1 MSRRFK
7 SYKQAHK
14 DNINNYDSE
23 KIESVEIFTEKEITE
38 FKTVSPSS
46 IKNKTS
52 KPLRNHRMKTEDLQK
67 ENQIKVNLN
76 RNNNKNVNV
85 NSNEKVI
92 LVQKNSNNFNRPL
105 LTQDEI
111 NQIKNDFNLL
121 DITKSGSIKPN
132 LILVFMEKNKNFQK
146 LNPFY
151 FSALKNLNSEENNK
165 NGIKVDQF
173 IKEIKKV
180 IREKVED
187 DKENFE
193 KNWQEYY
200 NLFFNENEKNKVL
213 NKEKLEEILN
223 KVGYKLNED
232 EINLI
237 IEEYGEINQN
247 KFVEIMKNVELKN
260 RK

>member
-7 SYKQAHK
+7 SHKQPQK
-14 DNINNYDSE
+14 DNIKNYDSE
-23 KIESVEIFTEKEITE
+23 KIESIEIFTEKEITE

-46 IKNKTS
+46 TKNKTTR
-52 KPLRNHRMKTEDLQK
+52 PLRNHRIKTEEIQN
-67 ENQIKVNLN
+67 ENNKIKVNLN
-76 RNNNKNVNV
+76 NKNNK
-85 NSNEKVI
+85 SDNEKEI
-92 LVQKNSNNFNRPL
+92 LIQNNSNNLNRPL

-111 NQIKNDFNLL
+111 NQIENDFNLL
-121 DITKSGSIKPN
+121 DITKSGFIKPN
-132 LILVFMEKNKNFQK
+132 LILVFMEKNKVFQK

-151 FSALKNLNSEENNK
+151 FSALKNLNTEENNK

-180 IREKVED
+180 IRENVED
-187 DKENFE
+187 DKENLE

-200 NLFFNENEKNKVL
+200 NLYFNENDKNKVL

-223 KVGYKLNED
+223 KIGYKLNED

-247 KFVEIMKNVELKN
+247 KFIEIMKNVELKN

>member
-7 SYKQAHK
+7 SHKQPQK
-14 DNINNYDSE
+14 DNIKNYDSE
-23 KIESVEIFTEKEITE
+23 KIESIEIFTEKEITE

-46 IKNKTS
+46 TKNKTTR
-52 KPLRNHRMKTEDLQK
+52 PLRNHRIKTEEIQN
-67 ENQIKVNLN
+67 ENNKIKVNLN
-76 RNNNKNVNV
+76 NKNNKND
-85 NSNEKVI
+85 NEKEI
-92 LVQKNSNNFNRPL
+92 LVQNNSNNLNRPF

-111 NQIKNDFNLL
+111 NQIENDFNLL
-121 DITKSGSIKPN
+121 DITKSGFIKPN
-132 LILVFMEKNKNFQK
+132 LILVFMEKNKVFQK

-151 FSALKNLNSEENNK
+151 FSALKNLNTEENNK

-180 IREKVED
+180 IRENVED
-187 DKENFE
+187 DKENLE
-193 KNWQEYY
+193 KNWQDYY
-200 NLFFNENEKNKVL
+200 NLYFNENDKNKVL

-223 KVGYKLNED
+223 KIGYKLNED

-247 KFVEIMKNVELKN
+247 KFIEIMKNVELKN

>member
-7 SYKQAHK
+7 SHKQPQK
-14 DNINNYDSE
+14 DNIKNYDSE
-23 KIESVEIFTEKEITE
+23 KIESIEIFTEKEITE

-46 IKNKTS
+46 TKNKTTR
-52 KPLRNHRMKTEDLQK
+52 PLRNHRIKTEEVQK
-67 ENQIKVNLN
+67 ENDKIKVNLN
-76 RNNNKNVNV
+76 NEINKTVE
-85 NSNEKVI
+85 EKEI
-92 LVQKNSNNFNRPL
+92 IVQNNSNNLNRPL
-105 LTQDEI
+105 LTQDEL

-121 DITKSGSIKPN
+121 DITKSGFIKPN
-132 LILVFMEKNKNFQK
+132 LILVFMEKNKVFQK

-151 FSALKNLNSEENNK
+151 FSALKNLNTEENNK

-200 NLFFNENEKNKVL
+200 NLYFNENEKNKVL

-247 KFVEIMKNVELKN
+247 KFIEIMKNVELKN

>member
-7 SYKQAHK
+7 SHKQPQK

-23 KIESVEIFTEKEITE
+23 KIESIEIFTEKEITE

-46 IKNKTS
+46 TKNKTTR
-52 KPLRNHRMKTEDLQK
+52 PLRNHRIKTEEVQK
-67 ENQIKVNLN
+67 ENDKIKVNLN
-76 RNNNKNVNV
+76 NKINKTVE
-85 NSNEKVI
+85 EKEI
-92 LVQKNSNNFNRPL
+92 LVQNNSNNLNRPL

-111 NQIKNDFNLL
+111 NQIENDFNLL
-121 DITKSGSIKPN
+121 DITKSGIIKPN
-132 LILVFMEKNKNFQK
+132 LILVFMEKNKDFQK

-151 FSALKNLNSEENNK
+151 FSALKNLNTEENNK

-180 IREKVED
+180 IRENVED
-187 DKENFE
+187 DKENLE
-193 KNWQEYY
+193 KNWQDYY
-200 NLFFNENEKNKVL
+200 NLYFNENDKNKVL

-223 KVGYKLNED
+223 KIGYKLNED

-247 KFVEIMKNVELKN
+247 KFIEIMKNVELKN

>member
-7 SYKQAHK
+7 SHKQPQK
-14 DNINNYDSE
+14 DNIKNYDSE
-23 KIESVEIFTEKEITE
+23 KIESIEIFTEKEITE
-38 FKTVSPSS
+38 FKTVSHSS
-46 IKNKTS
+46 TKNKTTR
-52 KPLRNHRMKTEDLQK
+52 PLRNHRIKTEEVQK
-67 ENQIKVNLN
+67 ENDKIKVNLN
-76 RNNNKNVNV
+76 NKINKTVD
-85 NSNEKVI
+85 EKEI
-92 LVQKNSNNFNRPL
+92 LVQNNSNNLNRPL

-111 NQIKNDFNLL
+111 NQIENDFNLL
-121 DITKSGSIKPN
+121 DITKSGFIKPN
-132 LILVFMEKNKNFQK
+132 LILVFMEKNKDFQK

-151 FSALKNLNSEENNK
+151 FSALKNLNTEENNK

-180 IREKVED
+180 IRENVED
-187 DKENFE
+187 DKENLE

-200 NLFFNENEKNKVL
+200 NLYFNENDKNKVL

-223 KVGYKLNED
+223 KIGYKLNED
-232 EINLI
+232 DINLI

-247 KFVEIMKNVELKN
+247 KFIEIMKNVELKN

>member
-7 SYKQAHK
+7 SHKQPQK
-14 DNINNYDSE
+14 DNIKNYDSE
-23 KIESVEIFTEKEITE
+23 KIESIEIFTEKEITE

-46 IKNKTS
+46 TKNKTTR
-52 KPLRNHRMKTEDLQK
+52 PLRNHRIKTEEIQN
-67 ENQIKVNLN
+67 ENNKIKVNLN
-76 RNNNKNVNV
+76 NKNNKND
-85 NSNEKVI
+85 NEKEI
-92 LVQKNSNNFNRPL
+92 LVQNNSNNLNRPL

-111 NQIKNDFNLL
+111 NQIENDFNLL
-121 DITKSGSIKPN
+121 DITKSGFIKPN
-132 LILVFMEKNKNFQK
+132 LILVFMEKNKDFQK

-151 FSALKNLNSEENNK
+151 FSALKNLNTKENNK

-180 IREKVED
+180 IRENVED
-187 DKENFE
+187 DKENLE
-193 KNWQEYY
+193 KNWQDYY
-200 NLFFNENEKNKVL
+200 NLYFNENDKNKVL

-223 KVGYKLNED
+223 KIGYKLNED

-247 KFVEIMKNVELKN
+247 KFIEIMKNVELKN

>member
-7 SYKQAHK
+7 SHKQPQK
-14 DNINNYDSE
+14 DNIKNYDSE
-23 KIESVEIFTEKEITE
+23 KIESIEIFTEKEITE

-46 IKNKTS
+46 TKNKTTR
-52 KPLRNHRMKTEDLQK
+52 PLRNHRIKTEEIQN
-67 ENQIKVNLN
+67 ENNKIKVNLN
-76 RNNNKNVNV
+76 NKNNKND
-85 NSNEKVI
+85 NEKEI
-92 LVQKNSNNFNRPL
+92 LVQNNSNNLNRPF

-111 NQIKNDFNLL
+111 NQIENDFNLL
-121 DITKSGSIKPN
+121 DITKSGFIKPN
-132 LILVFMEKNKNFQK
+132 LILVFMEKNKVFQK

-151 FSALKNLNSEENNK
+151 FSALKNLNTEENNK

-180 IREKVED
+180 IRENVED
-187 DKENFE
+187 DKENLE

-200 NLFFNENEKNKVL
+200 NLYFNENDKNKVL

-223 KVGYKLNED
+223 KIGYKLNED

-247 KFVEIMKNVELKN
+247 KFIEIMKNVELKN

>member
-7 SYKQAHK
+7 SHKQPQK
-14 DNINNYDSE
+14 DNIKNYDSE
-23 KIESVEIFTEKEITE
+23 KIESIEIFTEKEITE

-46 IKNKTS
+46 TKNKTTR
-52 KPLRNHRMKTEDLQK
+52 PLRNHRIKTEEIQN
-67 ENQIKVNLN
+67 ENNKIKVNLN
-76 RNNNKNVNV
+76 NNINKNVN
-85 NSNEKVI
+85 EKEI
-92 LVQKNSNNFNRPL
+92 LVQNNSNNLNRPL

-111 NQIKNDFNLL
+111 NQIENDFNLL
-121 DITKSGSIKPN
+121 DITKSGFIKPN
-132 LILVFMEKNKNFQK
+132 LILVFMEKNKVFQK

-151 FSALKNLNSEENNK
+151 FSALKNLNTEENNK

-180 IREKVED
+180 IRENVED
-187 DKENFE
+187 DKENLE

-200 NLFFNENEKNKVL
+200 NLYFNENDKNKVL

-223 KVGYKLNED
+223 KIGYKLNED

-247 KFVEIMKNVELKN
+247 KFIEIMKNVELKN

>member
-7 SYKQAHK
+7 SHKQPQK

-23 KIESVEIFTEKEITE
+23 KIESIEIFTEKEITE

-46 IKNKTS
+46 TKNKTTR
-52 KPLRNHRMKTEDLQK
+52 PLRNHRIKTEEVQK
-67 ENQIKVNLN
+67 ENDKIKVNLN
-76 RNNNKNVNV
+76 NKINKTVE
-85 NSNEKVI
+85 EKEI
-92 LVQKNSNNFNRPL
+92 LVQNNSNNLNRPL

-111 NQIKNDFNLL
+111 NQIENDFNLL
-121 DITKSGSIKPN
+121 DITKSGIIKPN
-132 LILVFMEKNKNFQK
+132 LILVFMEKNKVFQK

-151 FSALKNLNSEENNK
+151 FSALKNLNTEENNK

-200 NLFFNENEKNKVL
+200 NLYFNENEKNKVL

-247 KFVEIMKNVELKN
+247 KFIEIMKNVELKN

>member
-7 SYKQAHK
+7 SHKQPQK
-14 DNINNYDSE
+14 DNIKNYDSE
-23 KIESVEIFTEKEITE
+23 KIESIEIFTEKEITE

-46 IKNKTS
+46 TKNKTTR
-52 KPLRNHRMKTEDLQK
+52 PLRNHRIKTEEIQN
-67 ENQIKVNLN
+67 ENNKIKVNLN
-76 RNNNKNVNV
+76 NKNNKND
-85 NSNEKVI
+85 NEKEI
-92 LVQKNSNNFNRPL
+92 LVQNNSNNLNRPL

-111 NQIKNDFNLL
+111 NQIENDFNLL
-121 DITKSGSIKPN
+121 DITKSGFIKPN
-132 LILVFMEKNKNFQK
+132 LILVFMEKNKVFQK

-151 FSALKNLNSEENNK
+151 FSALKNLNTEENNK

-180 IREKVED
+180 IRENVED
-187 DKENFE
+187 DKENLE

-200 NLFFNENEKNKVL
+200 NLYFNENDKNKVL

-223 KVGYKLNED
+223 KIGYKLNED

-247 KFVEIMKNVELKN
+247 KFIEIMKNVELKN

>member
-7 SYKQAHK
+7 SHKQPQK
-14 DNINNYDSE
+14 DNIKNYDSE
-23 KIESVEIFTEKEITE
+23 KIESIEIFTEKEITE

-46 IKNKTS
+46 TKNKTTR
-52 KPLRNHRMKTEDLQK
+52 PLRNHRIKAEEIQN
-67 ENQIKVNLN
+67 ENNKIKVNLN
-76 RNNNKNVNV
+76 NKINKNVN
-85 NSNEKVI
+85 EKEI
-92 LVQKNSNNFNRPL
+92 LVQNNSNNLNRPL

-111 NQIKNDFNLL
+111 NQIENDFNLL
-121 DITKSGSIKPN
+121 DITKSGFIKPN
-132 LILVFMEKNKNFQK
+132 LILVFMEKNKVFQK

-151 FSALKNLNSEENNK
+151 FSALKNLNTEENNK

-180 IREKVED
+180 IRENVED
-187 DKENFE
+187 DKENLE

-200 NLFFNENEKNKVL
+200 NLYFNENDKNKVL

-223 KVGYKLNED
+223 KIGYKLNED

-247 KFVEIMKNVELKN
+247 KFIEIMKNVELKN

>member
-7 SYKQAHK
+7 SHKQPQK

-23 KIESVEIFTEKEITE
+23 KIESIEIFTEKEITE

-46 IKNKTS
+46 TKNKTTR
-52 KPLRNHRMKTEDLQK
+52 PLRNHRIKTEEVQK
-67 ENQIKVNLN
+67 ENDKIKVNLN
-76 RNNNKNVNV
+76 NKINKTVE
-85 NSNEKVI
+85 EKEI
-92 LVQKNSNNFNRPL
+92 LVQNNSNNLNRPL

-111 NQIKNDFNLL
+111 NQIENDFNLL

-132 LILVFMEKNKNFQK
+132 LILVFMEKNKVFQK

-151 FSALKNLNSEENNK
+151 FSALKNLNTEENNK

-180 IREKVED
+180 IRENVED
-187 DKENFE
+187 DKENLE

-200 NLFFNENEKNKVL
+200 NLYFNENDKNKVL

-223 KVGYKLNED
+223 KIGYKLNED
-232 EINLI
+232 DINLI

-247 KFVEIMKNVELKN
+247 KFIEIMKNVELKN

>member
-7 SYKQAHK
+7 SHKQPQK
-14 DNINNYDSE
+14 DNIKNYDSE
-23 KIESVEIFTEKEITE
+23 KIESIEIFTEKEITE

-46 IKNKTS
+46 TKNKTTR
-52 KPLRNHRMKTEDLQK
+52 PLRNHRIKTEEIQN
-67 ENQIKVNLN
+67 ENNKIKVNLN
-76 RNNNKNVNV
+76 NKNNKNVN
-85 NSNEKVI
+85 EKEI
-92 LVQKNSNNFNRPL
+92 LVQNNSNNLNRPL

-111 NQIKNDFNLL
+111 NQIENDFNLL
-121 DITKSGSIKPN
+121 DITKSGFIKPN
-132 LILVFMEKNKNFQK
+132 LILVFMEKNKVFQK

-151 FSALKNLNSEENNK
+151 FSALKNLNTEENNK

-180 IREKVED
+180 IRENVED
-187 DKENFE
+187 DKENLE

-200 NLFFNENEKNKVL
+200 NLYFNENDKNKVI

-223 KVGYKLNED
+223 KIGYKLNED

-247 KFVEIMKNVELKN
+247 KFIEIMKNVELKN

>member
-7 SYKQAHK
+7 SHKQPQK
-14 DNINNYDSE
+14 DNIKNYDSE
-23 KIESVEIFTEKEITE
+23 KIESIEIFTEKEITE

-46 IKNKTS
+46 TKNKTTR
-52 KPLRNHRMKTEDLQK
+52 PLRNHRIKTEEIQN
-67 ENQIKVNLN
+67 ENNKIKVNLN
-76 RNNNKNVNV
+76 NKNNKNVN
-85 NSNEKVI
+85 EKEI
-92 LVQKNSNNFNRPL
+92 LVQNNSNNLNRPL

-111 NQIKNDFNLL
+111 NQIENDFNLL
-121 DITKSGSIKPN
+121 DITKSGFIKPN
-132 LILVFMEKNKNFQK
+132 LILVFMEKNKVFQK

-151 FSALKNLNSEENNK
+151 FSALKNLNTEENNK

-180 IREKVED
+180 IRENVED
-187 DKENFE
+187 DKENLE

-200 NLFFNENEKNKVL
+200 NLYFNENDKNKVL

-223 KVGYKLNED
+223 KIGYKLNED

-247 KFVEIMKNVELKN
+247 KFIEIMKNVELKN

>member
-7 SYKQAHK
+7 SHKQPQK

-23 KIESVEIFTEKEITE
+23 KIESIEIFTEKEITE

-46 IKNKTS
+46 TKNKTTR
-52 KPLRNHRMKTEDLQK
+52 PLRNHRIKTEEVQK
-67 ENQIKVNLN
+67 ENDKIKVNLN
-76 RNNNKNVNV
+76 NKINKTVE
-85 NSNEKVI
+85 EKEI
-92 LVQKNSNNFNRPL
+92 LVQNNSNNLNRPL

-111 NQIKNDFNLL
+111 NQIENDFNLL
-121 DITKSGSIKPN
+121 DITKSGIIKPN
-132 LILVFMEKNKNFQK
+132 LILVFMEKNKDFQK

-151 FSALKNLNSEENNK
+151 FSALKNLNTEENNK

-180 IREKVED
+180 IRENVED
-187 DKENFE
+187 DKENLE

-200 NLFFNENEKNKVL
+200 NLYFNENDKNKVL

-223 KVGYKLNED
+223 KIGYKLNED

-247 KFVEIMKNVELKN
+247 KFIEIMKNVELKN

>member
-7 SYKQAHK
+7 SHKQPQK

-23 KIESVEIFTEKEITE
+23 KIESIEIFTEKEITE

-46 IKNKTS
+46 TKNKTTR
-52 KPLRNHRMKTEDLQK
+52 PLRNHRIKTEEVQK
-67 ENQIKVNLN
+67 ENDKIKVNS
-76 RNNNKNVNV
+76 NNKINKTVE
-85 NSNEKVI
+85 EKEI
-92 LVQKNSNNFNRPL
+92 LVQNNSNNLNRPL

-111 NQIKNDFNLL
+111 NQIENDFNLL

-132 LILVFMEKNKNFQK
+132 LILVFMEKNKVFQK

-151 FSALKNLNSEENNK
+151 FSALKNLNTEENNK

-200 NLFFNENEKNKVL
+200 NLYFNENEKNKVL

-247 KFVEIMKNVELKN
+247 KFIEIMKNVELKN

>member
-7 SYKQAHK
+7 SHKQPQK

-23 KIESVEIFTEKEITE
+23 KIESIEIFTEKEITE

-46 IKNKTS
+46 TKNKTTR
-52 KPLRNHRMKTEDLQK
+52 PLRNHRIKTEEIQN
-67 ENQIKVNLN
+67 ENNKIKVNLN
-76 RNNNKNVNV
+76 NKINKTVE
-85 NSNEKVI
+85 EKEI
-92 LVQKNSNNFNRPL
+92 LVQNNSNNLNRPL

-111 NQIKNDFNLL
+111 NQIENDFNLL
-121 DITKSGSIKPN
+121 DITKSGIIKPN
-132 LILVFMEKNKNFQK
+132 LILVFMEKNKDFQK

-151 FSALKNLNSEENNK
+151 FSALKNLNTEENNK

-180 IREKVED
+180 IRENVED
-187 DKENFE
+187 DKENLE

-200 NLFFNENEKNKVL
+200 NLYFNENDKNKVL

-223 KVGYKLNED
+223 KIGYKLNED

-247 KFVEIMKNVELKN
+247 KFIEIMKNVELKN

>member
-7 SYKQAHK
+7 SHKQPQK

-23 KIESVEIFTEKEITE
+23 KIESIEIFTEKEITE

-46 IKNKTS
+46 TKNKTTR
-52 KPLRNHRMKTEDLQK
+52 PLRNHRIKTEEVQK
-67 ENQIKVNLN
+67 ENDKIKVNS
-76 RNNNKNVNV
+76 NNKINKTVE
-85 NSNEKVI
+85 EKEI
-92 LVQKNSNNFNRPL
+92 LVQNNSNNLNRPL

-111 NQIKNDFNLL
+111 NQIENDFNLL

-132 LILVFMEKNKNFQK
+132 LILVFMEKNKVFQK

-151 FSALKNLNSEENNK
+151 FSALKNLNTEENNK

-180 IREKVED
+180 IRENVED
-187 DKENFE
+187 DKENLE

-200 NLFFNENEKNKVL
+200 NLYFNENDKNKVL

-223 KVGYKLNED
+223 KIGYKLNED

-237 IEEYGEINQN
+237 IEEDGEINQN
-247 KFVEIMKNVELKN
+247 KFIEIMKNVELKN

>member
-7 SYKQAHK
+7 SHKQPQK
-14 DNINNYDSE
+14 DNIKNYDSE
-23 KIESVEIFTEKEITE
+23 KIESIEIFTEKEVTE

-46 IKNKTS
+46 TKNKTTR
-52 KPLRNHRMKTEDLQK
+52 PLRNHRIKTEEIQN
-67 ENQIKVNLN
+67 ENNKIKVNLN
-76 RNNNKNVNV
+76 NNINKNVN
-85 NSNEKVI
+85 EKEI
-92 LVQKNSNNFNRPL
+92 LVQNNSNNLNRPL

-111 NQIKNDFNLL
+111 NQIENDFNLL
-121 DITKSGSIKPN
+121 DITKSGFIKPN
-132 LILVFMEKNKNFQK
+132 LILVFMEKNKVFQK

-151 FSALKNLNSEENNK
+151 FSALKNLNTEENNK

-180 IREKVED
+180 IRENVED
-187 DKENFE
+187 DKENLE

-200 NLFFNENEKNKVL
+200 NLYFNENDKNKVL

-223 KVGYKLNED
+223 KIGYKLNED

-247 KFVEIMKNVELKN
+247 KFIEIMKNVELKN

>member
-7 SYKQAHK
+7 SHKQPQK
-14 DNINNYDSE
+14 DNIKNYDSE
-23 KIESVEIFTEKEITE
+23 KIESIEIFTEKEITE

-46 IKNKTS
+46 TKNKTTR
-52 KPLRNHRMKTEDLQK
+52 PLRNHRIKTEEIQN
-67 ENQIKVNLN
+67 ENNKIKVNLN
-76 RNNNKNVNV
+76 NKNNK
-85 NSNEKVI
+85 SDNEKEI
-92 LVQKNSNNFNRPL
+92 LVQNNSNNLNRPL

-111 NQIKNDFNLL
+111 NQIENDFNLL
-121 DITKSGSIKPN
+121 DITKSGFIKPN
-132 LILVFMEKNKNFQK
+132 LILVFMEKNKVFQK

-151 FSALKNLNSEENNK
+151 FSALKNLNTEENNK

-180 IREKVED
+180 IRENVED
-187 DKENFE
+187 DKENLE

-200 NLFFNENEKNKVL
+200 NLYFNENDKNKVL

-223 KVGYKLNED
+223 KIGYKLNED

-247 KFVEIMKNVELKN
+247 KFIEIMKNVELKN

>member
-7 SYKQAHK
+7 SHKQPQK
-14 DNINNYDSE
+14 DNIKNYDSE
-23 KIESVEIFTEKEITE
+23 KIESIEIFTEKEITE

-46 IKNKTS
+46 TKNKTTR
-52 KPLRNHRMKTEDLQK
+52 PLRNHRIKTEEIQN
-67 ENQIKVNLN
+67 ENNKIKVNLN
-76 RNNNKNVNV
+76 NKNNKND
-85 NSNEKVI
+85 NEKEI
-92 LVQKNSNNFNRPL
+92 LVQNNSNNLNRPL

-111 NQIKNDFNLL
+111 NQIENDFNLL
-121 DITKSGSIKPN
+121 DITKSGFIKPN
-132 LILVFMEKNKNFQK
+132 LILVFMEKNKNFQN

-151 FSALKNLNSEENNK
+151 FNALKNLNTEENNK

-180 IREKVED
+180 IRENVED
-187 DKENFE
+187 DKENLE
-193 KNWQEYY
+193 KNWQDYY
-200 NLFFNENEKNKVL
+200 NLYFNENDKNKVL

-223 KVGYKLNED
+223 KIGYKLNED

-247 KFVEIMKNVELKN
+247 KFIEIMKNVELKN

>member
-7 SYKQAHK
+7 SHKQPQK

-23 KIESVEIFTEKEITE
+23 KIESIEIFTEKEITE

-46 IKNKTS
+46 TKNKTTR
-52 KPLRNHRMKTEDLQK
+52 PLRNHRIKTEEVQK
-67 ENQIKVNLN
+67 ENDKIKVNLN
-76 RNNNKNVNV
+76 NKINKTVE
-85 NSNEKVI
+85 EKEI
-92 LVQKNSNNFNRPL
+92 LVQNNSNNLNRPL

-111 NQIKNDFNLL
+111 NQIENDFNLL

-132 LILVFMEKNKNFQK
+132 LILVFMEKNKDFQK

-151 FSALKNLNSEENNK
+151 YSALKNLNTEENNK

-180 IREKVED
+180 IRENVED
-187 DKENFE
+187 DKENLE

-200 NLFFNENEKNKVL
+200 NLYFNENDKNKVL

-223 KVGYKLNED
+223 KIGYKLNED

-247 KFVEIMKNVELKN
+247 KFIEIMKNVELKN

>member
-7 SYKQAHK
+7 SHKQPQK
-14 DNINNYDSE
+14 DNIKNYDSE
-23 KIESVEIFTEKEITE
+23 KIESIEIFTEKEITE

-46 IKNKTS
+46 TKNKTTR
-52 KPLRNHRMKTEDLQK
+52 PLRNHRIKTEEIQN
-67 ENQIKVNLN
+67 ENNKIKVNLN
-76 RNNNKNVNV
+76 NKNNKND
-85 NSNEKVI
+85 NEKEI
-92 LVQKNSNNFNRPL
+92 LVQNNSNNLNRPL

-111 NQIKNDFNLL
+111 NQIENDFNLL
-121 DITKSGSIKPN
+121 DITKSGFIKPN
-132 LILVFMEKNKNFQK
+132 LILVFMEKNKVFQK

-151 FSALKNLNSEENNK
+151 FSALKNLNTEENNK

-200 NLFFNENEKNKVL
+200 NLYFNENEKNKVL

-247 KFVEIMKNVELKN
+247 KFIEIMKNVELKN

>member
-7 SYKQAHK
+7 SHKQPQK

-23 KIESVEIFTEKEITE
+23 KIESIEIFTEKEITE

-46 IKNKTS
+46 TKNKTTR
-52 KPLRNHRMKTEDLQK
+52 PLRNHRIKTEEVQK
-67 ENQIKVNLN
+67 ENDKIKVNS
-76 RNNNKNVNV
+76 NNKINKTVE
-85 NSNEKVI
+85 EKEI
-92 LVQKNSNNFNRPL
+92 LVQNNSNNLNRPL

-111 NQIKNDFNLL
+111 NQIENDFNLL

-132 LILVFMEKNKNFQK
+132 LILVFMEKNKVFQK

-151 FSALKNLNSEENNK
+151 FSALKNLNTEENNK

-180 IREKVED
+180 IRENVED
-187 DKENFE
+187 DKENLE

-200 NLFFNENEKNKVL
+200 NLYFNENDKNKVL

-223 KVGYKLNED
+223 KIGYKLNED

-247 KFVEIMKNVELKN
+247 KFIEIMKNVELKN

>member
-7 SYKQAHK
+7 SHKQPQK
-14 DNINNYDSE
+14 DNIKNYDSE
-23 KIESVEIFTEKEITE
+23 KIESIEIFTEKEITE

-46 IKNKTS
+46 TKNKTTR
-52 KPLRNHRMKTEDLQK
+52 PLRNHRIKTEEIQN
-67 ENQIKVNLN
+67 ENNKIKVNLN
-76 RNNNKNVNV
+76 NKINKTVE
-85 NSNEKVI
+85 EKEI
-92 LVQKNSNNFNRPL
+92 LVQNNTNNLNRPL

-111 NQIKNDFNLL
+111 NQIENDFNLL
-121 DITKSGSIKPN
+121 DITKSGFIKPN
-132 LILVFMEKNKNFQK
+132 LILVFMEKNKVFQK

-151 FSALKNLNSEENNK
+151 FSALKNLNTEENNK

-180 IREKVED
+180 IRENVED
-187 DKENFE
+187 DKENLE

-200 NLFFNENEKNKVL
+200 NLYFNENDKNKVL

-223 KVGYKLNED
+223 KIGYKLNED

-247 KFVEIMKNVELKN
+247 KFIEIMKNVELKN

>member
-7 SYKQAHK
+7 SHKQPQK
-14 DNINNYDSE
+14 DNIKNYDSE
-23 KIESVEIFTEKEITE
+23 KIESIEIFTEKEITE

-46 IKNKTS
+46 TKNKTTR
-52 KPLRNHRMKTEDLQK
+52 PLRNHRIKTEEIQN
-67 ENQIKVNLN
+67 ENNKIKVNLN
-76 RNNNKNVNV
+76 NKNNKND
-85 NSNEKVI
+85 NEKEI
-92 LVQKNSNNFNRPL
+92 LVQNNSNNLNRPL

-111 NQIKNDFNLL
+111 NQIENDFNLL
-121 DITKSGSIKPN
+121 DITKSGIIKPN
-132 LILVFMEKNKNFQK
+132 LILVFMEKNKVFQK

-151 FSALKNLNSEENNK
+151 FSALKNLNTEENNK

-180 IREKVED
+180 IRENVED
-187 DKENFE
+187 DKENLE

-200 NLFFNENEKNKVL
+200 NLYFNENDKNKVL

-223 KVGYKLNED
+223 KIGYKLNED

-247 KFVEIMKNVELKN
+247 KFIEIMKNVELKN

>member
-7 SYKQAHK
+7 SHKQPQK

-23 KIESVEIFTEKEITE
+23 KIESIEIFTEKEITE

-46 IKNKTS
+46 TKNKTTR
-52 KPLRNHRMKTEDLQK
+52 PLRNHRIKTEEVQK
-67 ENQIKVNLN
+67 ENDKIKVNS
-76 RNNNKNVNV
+76 NNKINKTVE
-85 NSNEKVI
+85 EKEI
-92 LVQKNSNNFNRPL
+92 LVQNNSNNLNRPL

-111 NQIKNDFNLL
+111 NQIENDFNLL
-121 DITKSGSIKPN
+121 DITKSGRIKPN
-132 LILVFMEKNKNFQK
+132 LILVFMEKNKVFQK

-151 FSALKNLNSEENNK
+151 FSALKNLNTEENNK

-180 IREKVED
+180 IRENVED
-187 DKENFE
+187 DKENLE
-193 KNWQEYY
+193 KNWQDYY
-200 NLFFNENEKNKVL
+200 NLYFNENDKNKVL

-223 KVGYKLNED
+223 KIGYKLNED

-247 KFVEIMKNVELKN
+247 KFIEIMKNVELKN
-260 RK
+260 

>member
-7 SYKQAHK
+7 SHKQPQK

-23 KIESVEIFTEKEITE
+23 KIESIEIFTEKEITE

-46 IKNKTS
+46 TKNKTTR
-52 KPLRNHRMKTEDLQK
+52 PLRNHRIKTEEVQK
-67 ENQIKVNLN
+67 ENDKIKVNLN
-76 RNNNKNVNV
+76 NKINKTVE
-85 NSNEKVI
+85 EKEI
-92 LVQKNSNNFNRPL
+92 LVQNNSNNLNRPL

-111 NQIKNDFNLL
+111 NQIENDFNLL

-132 LILVFMEKNKNFQK
+132 LILVFMEKNKVFQK

-151 FSALKNLNSEENNK
+151 FSALKNLNTEENNK

-180 IREKVED
+180 IRENVED
-187 DKENFE
+187 DKENLE
-193 KNWQEYY
+193 KNWQDYY
-200 NLFFNENEKNKVL
+200 NLYFNENDKNKVL
-213 NKEKLEEILN
+213 NKI
-223 KVGYKLNED
+223 GYKLNED

-247 KFVEIMKNVELKN
+247 KFIEIMKNVELKN

>member
-7 SYKQAHK
+7 SHKQPQK

-23 KIESVEIFTEKEITE
+23 KIESIEIFTEKEITE

-46 IKNKTS
+46 TKNKTTR
-52 KPLRNHRMKTEDLQK
+52 PLRNHRIKTEEVQK
-67 ENQIKVNLN
+67 ENDKIKVNLN
-76 RNNNKNVNV
+76 NKINKTVE
-85 NSNEKVI
+85 EKEI
-92 LVQKNSNNFNRPL
+92 LVQNNSNNLNRPL

-111 NQIKNDFNLL
+111 NQIENDFNLL
-121 DITKSGSIKPN
+121 DITKSGFIKPN
-132 LILVFMEKNKNFQK
+132 LILVFMEKNKVFQK

-151 FSALKNLNSEENNK
+151 FSALKNLNTEENNK

-180 IREKVED
+180 IRENVED
-187 DKENFE
+187 DKENLE

-200 NLFFNENEKNKVL
+200 NLYFNENDKNKVL

-223 KVGYKLNED
+223 KIGYKLNED

-247 KFVEIMKNVELKN
+247 KFIEIMKNVELKN

>member
-7 SYKQAHK
+7 SHKQPQK

-23 KIESVEIFTEKEITE
+23 KIESIEIFTEKEITE

-46 IKNKTS
+46 TKNKTTR
-52 KPLRNHRMKTEDLQK
+52 PLRNHRIKTEEVQK
-67 ENQIKVNLN
+67 ENDKIKVNLN
-76 RNNNKNVNV
+76 NKINKTVE
-85 NSNEKVI
+85 EKEI
-92 LVQKNSNNFNRPL
+92 LVQNNSNNLNRPL

-111 NQIKNDFNLL
+111 NQIENDFNLL
-121 DITKSGSIKPN
+121 DITKSGFIKPN
-132 LILVFMEKNKNFQK
+132 LILVFMEKNKVFQK

-151 FSALKNLNSEENNK
+151 FSALKNLNTEENNK

-180 IREKVED
+180 IRENVED
-187 DKENFE
+187 DKENLE
-193 KNWQEYY
+193 KNWQDYY
-200 NLFFNENEKNKVL
+200 NLYFNENDKNKVL

-223 KVGYKLNED
+223 KIGYKLNED

-247 KFVEIMKNVELKN
+247 KFIEIMKNVELKN

>member
-7 SYKQAHK
+7 SHKQPQK

-23 KIESVEIFTEKEITE
+23 KIESIEIFTEKEITE

-46 IKNKTS
+46 TKNKTTR
-52 KPLRNHRMKTEDLQK
+52 PLRNHRIKTEEVQK
-67 ENQIKVNLN
+67 ENDKIKVNLN
-76 RNNNKNVNV
+76 NKINKTVE
-85 NSNEKVI
+85 EKEI
-92 LVQKNSNNFNRPL
+92 LVQNNSNNLNRPL

-111 NQIKNDFNLL
+111 NQIENDFNLL
-121 DITKSGSIKPN
+121 DITKSGIIKPN
-132 LILVFMEKNKNFQK
+132 LILVFMEKNKVFQK

-151 FSALKNLNSEENNK
+151 FSALKNLNTEENNK

-180 IREKVED
+180 IRENVED
-187 DKENFE
+187 DKENLE
-193 KNWQEYY
+193 KNWEDYY
-200 NLFFNENEKNKVL
+200 NLYFNENDKNKVL

-223 KVGYKLNED
+223 KIGYKLNED

-247 KFVEIMKNVELKN
+247 KFIEIMKNVELKN

>member
-7 SYKQAHK
+7 SHKQPQK

-23 KIESVEIFTEKEITE
+23 KIESIEIFTEKEITE

-46 IKNKTS
+46 TKNKTTR
-52 KPLRNHRMKTEDLQK
+52 PLRNHRIKTEEVQK
-67 ENQIKVNLN
+67 ENDKIKVNLN
-76 RNNNKNVNV
+76 NKINKTVE
-85 NSNEKVI
+85 EKEI
-92 LVQKNSNNFNRPL
+92 LVQNNSNNLNRPL

-111 NQIKNDFNLL
+111 NQIENDFNLL
-121 DITKSGSIKPN
+121 DITKSGIIKPN
-132 LILVFMEKNKNFQK
+132 LILVFMEKNKDFQK

-151 FSALKNLNSEENNK
+151 YSALKNLNTEENNK

-180 IREKVED
+180 IRENVED
-187 DKENFE
+187 DKENLE

-200 NLFFNENEKNKVL
+200 NLYFNENDKNKVL

-223 KVGYKLNED
+223 KIGYKLNED

-247 KFVEIMKNVELKN
+247 KFIEIMKNVELKN

>member
-7 SYKQAHK
+7 SHKQPQK
-14 DNINNYDSE
+14 DNIKNYDSE
-23 KIESVEIFTEKEITE
+23 KIESIEIFTEKEITE

-46 IKNKTS
+46 TKNKTTR
-52 KPLRNHRMKTEDLQK
+52 PLRNHRIKTEEIQN
-67 ENQIKVNLN
+67 ENNKIKVNLN
-76 RNNNKNVNV
+76 NKNNKND
-85 NSNEKVI
+85 NEKEI
-92 LVQKNSNNFNRPL
+92 LVQNNSNNLNRPL

-111 NQIKNDFNLL
+111 NQIENDFNLL
-121 DITKSGSIKPN
+121 DITKSGFIKPN

-151 FSALKNLNSEENNK
+151 FSALKNLNTEENNK

-180 IREKVED
+180 IRENVED
-187 DKENFE
+187 DKENLE

-200 NLFFNENEKNKVL
+200 NLYFNENDKNKVL

-223 KVGYKLNED
+223 KIGYKLNED

-247 KFVEIMKNVELKN
+247 KFIEIMKNVELKN

>member
-7 SYKQAHK
+7 SHKQPQK

-23 KIESVEIFTEKEITE
+23 KIESIEIFTEKEITE

-46 IKNKTS
+46 TKNKTTR
-52 KPLRNHRMKTEDLQK
+52 PLRNHRIKTEEVQK
-67 ENQIKVNLN
+67 ENDKIKVNLN
-76 RNNNKNVNV
+76 NKINKTVE
-85 NSNEKVI
+85 EKEI
-92 LVQKNSNNFNRPL
+92 LVQNNSNNLNRPL

-111 NQIKNDFNLL
+111 NQIENDFNLL

-132 LILVFMEKNKNFQK
+132 LILVFMEKNKVFQK

-151 FSALKNLNSEENNK
+151 FSALKNLNTEENNK

-180 IREKVED
+180 IRENIED
-187 DKENFE
+187 DKENLE

-200 NLFFNENEKNKVL
+200 NLYFNENDKNKVL

-223 KVGYKLNED
+223 KIGYKLNED

-247 KFVEIMKNVELKN
+247 KFIEIMKNVELKN

>member
-7 SYKQAHK
+7 SYKQASK
-14 DNINNYDSE
+14 DNINNFDSE

-46 IKNKTS
+46 TKNKTTR
-52 KPLRNHRMKTEDLQK
+52 PLRNHRIKTEEVQK
-67 ENQIKVNLN
+67 ENDKIKVNLN
-76 RNNNKNVNV
+76 NKINKTVE
-85 NSNEKVI
+85 EKEI
-92 LVQKNSNNFNRPL
+92 LVQNNSNNLNRPL

-111 NQIKNDFNLL
+111 NQIENDFNLL

-132 LILVFMEKNKNFQK
+132 LILVFMEKNKVFQK

-151 FSALKNLNSEENNK
+151 FSALKNLNTEENNK

-180 IREKVED
+180 IRENVED
-187 DKENFE
+187 DKENLE

-200 NLFFNENEKNKVL
+200 NLYFNENDKNKVL

-223 KVGYKLNED
+223 KIGYKLNED

-247 KFVEIMKNVELKN
+247 KFIEIMKNVELKN

>member
-7 SYKQAHK
+7 SHKQPQK
-14 DNINNYDSE
+14 DNIKNYDSE
-23 KIESVEIFTEKEITE
+23 KIESIEIFTEKEITE

-46 IKNKTS
+46 TKNKTTR
-52 KPLRNHRMKTEDLQK
+52 PLRNHRIKTEEIQN
-67 ENQIKVNLN
+67 ENNKIKVNLN
-76 RNNNKNVNV
+76 NKNNKND
-85 NSNEKVI
+85 NEKEI
-92 LVQKNSNNFNRPL
+92 LVQNNSNNLNRPL

-111 NQIKNDFNLL
+111 NQIENDFNLL
-121 DITKSGSIKPN
+121 DITKSGIIKPN
-132 LILVFMEKNKNFQK
+132 LILVFMEKNKVFQK

-151 FSALKNLNSEENNK
+151 FSALKNLNTEENNK

-180 IREKVED
+180 IRENVED
-187 DKENFE
+187 DKENLE
-193 KNWQEYY
+193 KNWQDYY
-200 NLFFNENEKNKVL
+200 NLYFNENDKNKVL

-223 KVGYKLNED
+223 KIGYKLNED

-247 KFVEIMKNVELKN
+247 KFIEIMKNVELKN

>member
-7 SYKQAHK
+7 SHKQPQK
-14 DNINNYDSE
+14 DNIKNYDSE
-23 KIESVEIFTEKEITE
+23 KIESIEIFTEKEITE

-46 IKNKTS
+46 TKNKTTR
-52 KPLRNHRMKTEDLQK
+52 PLRNHRIKTEEIQN
-67 ENQIKVNLN
+67 ENNKIKVNLN
-76 RNNNKNVNV
+76 NKNNKNVN
-85 NSNEKVI
+85 EKEI
-92 LVQKNSNNFNRPL
+92 LVQNNSNNLNRPL

-111 NQIKNDFNLL
+111 NQIENDFNLL

-132 LILVFMEKNKNFQK
+132 LILVFMEKNKVFQK

-151 FSALKNLNSEENNK
+151 FSALKNLNTEENNK

-180 IREKVED
+180 IRENVED
-187 DKENFE
+187 DKENLE

-200 NLFFNENEKNKVL
+200 NLYFNENDKNKVL

-223 KVGYKLNED
+223 KIGYKLNED

-247 KFVEIMKNVELKN
+247 KFIEIMKNVELKN

>member
-7 SYKQAHK
+7 SHKQPQK

-23 KIESVEIFTEKEITE
+23 KIESIEIFTEKEITE

-46 IKNKTS
+46 TKNKTTR
-52 KPLRNHRMKTEDLQK
+52 PLRNHRIKTEEIQN
-67 ENQIKVNLN
+67 ENNKIKVNLN
-76 RNNNKNVNV
+76 NKINKTVE
-85 NSNEKVI
+85 EKEI
-92 LVQKNSNNFNRPL
+92 LVQNNSNNLNRPL

-111 NQIKNDFNLL
+111 NQIENDFNLL
-121 DITKSGSIKPN
+121 DITKSGFIKPN
-132 LILVFMEKNKNFQK
+132 LILVFMEKNKVFQK

-151 FSALKNLNSEENNK
+151 FSALKNLNTEENNK

-200 NLFFNENEKNKVL
+200 NLYFNENEKNKVL

-223 KVGYKLNED
+223 KIGYKLNED

-247 KFVEIMKNVELKN
+247 KFIEIMKNVELKN

>member
-7 SYKQAHK
+7 SHKQPQK
-14 DNINNYDSE
+14 DNIKNYDSE
-23 KIESVEIFTEKEITE
+23 KIESIEIFTEKEITE

-46 IKNKTS
+46 TKNKTTR
-52 KPLRNHRMKTEDLQK
+52 PLRNHRIKTEEIQN
-67 ENQIKVNLN
+67 ENNKIKVNLN
-76 RNNNKNVNV
+76 NKNNKND
-85 NSNEKVI
+85 NEKEI
-92 LVQKNSNNFNRPL
+92 LVQNNSNNLNRPL

-111 NQIKNDFNLL
+111 NQIENDFNLL
-121 DITKSGSIKPN
+121 DITKSGFIKPN
-132 LILVFMEKNKNFQK
+132 LILVFMEKNKVFQK

-151 FSALKNLNSEENNK
+151 FSALKNLNTEENNK

-180 IREKVED
+180 IRENVED
-187 DKENFE
+187 DKENLE

-200 NLFFNENEKNKVL
+200 NLYFNENDKNKFL

-223 KVGYKLNED
+223 KIGYKLNED

-247 KFVEIMKNVELKN
+247 KFIEIMKNVELKN

>member
-7 SYKQAHK
+7 SHKQPQK
-14 DNINNYDSE
+14 DNIKNYDSE
-23 KIESVEIFTEKEITE
+23 KIESIEIFTEKEITE

-46 IKNKTS
+46 TKNKTTR
-52 KPLRNHRMKTEDLQK
+52 PLRNHRIKTEEVQK
-67 ENQIKVNLN
+67 ENDKIKVNLN
-76 RNNNKNVNV
+76 NKINKTVE
-85 NSNEKVI
+85 EKEI
-92 LVQKNSNNFNRPL
+92 LVQNNSNNLNRPL

-111 NQIKNDFNLL
+111 NQIENDFNLL
-121 DITKSGSIKPN
+121 DITKSGIIKPN
-132 LILVFMEKNKNFQK
+132 LILVFMEKNKVFQK

-151 FSALKNLNSEENNK
+151 FSALKNLNTEENNK

-180 IREKVED
+180 IRENVED
-187 DKENFE
+187 DKENLE

-200 NLFFNENEKNKVL
+200 NLYFNENDKNKVL

-223 KVGYKLNED
+223 KIGYKLNED

-247 KFVEIMKNVELKN
+247 KFIEIMKNVELKN